1 MKNIRVTI
9 GLIIKLL
16 QIDVFLHM
24 EDTMSSSLPC
34 KIFYE
39 RFKTTKEI
47 EIYLM
52 SLLLKLYV
60 EIKKIKES
68 YIYFSFINSI
78 VTINVNG
85 DMNP

>member
-1 MKNIRVTI
+1 
-9 GLIIKLL
+9 
-16 QIDVFLHM
+16 
-24 EDTMSSSLPC
+24 
-34 KIFYE
+34 
-39 RFKTTKEI
+39 
-47 EIYLM
+47 M